1 MFVVNSLLKSLGQ
14 LQKSPENA
22 FIPVHS
28 HVRPRTRSSVTMW
41 HLPEE
46 ICLHLLKHL
55 HIKDLLNMK
64 IVHPY
69 FNDLINDNNC
79 LWASVKFHNC
89 WPSPANLH
97 HFQRAA
103 NAGNVESLVKLG
115 VAYLY
120 HEGLPC
126 DADYQNITINGTTA
140 AQLFSEIET
149 MNLKIEPFTWLFI
162 RPPWSPSGACCKE
175 QVFTCMKESVDSNPD
190 KQLALCVAK
199 TLQLMENEERQ
210 SESKQYLELSA
221 RLGSGS
227 AAYLLWQQKFS
238 NKCLDTATELT
249 SIRELRDVT
258 SMGCLDASL
267 TLCDFYSRGIY
278 GGIHR
283 SQAAAYM
290 KETFQSSVPSGTH
303 KIFKSST
310 NLSQAMRYILVDWLV
325 EVAGMKSFSN
335 QTLHTA
341 VSVVDRFLATQ
352 NVPRAK
358 LQLLGVAAMVVCS
371 RFLGKDVI
379 TVREAAWLT
388 DNTYKYEDV
397 VRMMGE
403 ITASL
408 KGNIRIATNL
418 DYVKVV
424 NVLAGMDA
432 KASCL
437 AEYICELCVLQS
449 EMGQYSPT
457 EIACSSV
464 LLARL
469 LLKSEEPWPSQM
481 EEFTG
486 FPLEDLS
493 RCAFHIHEKCFLEGS
508 VIDHREITLQAVK
521 QKYGEEKFF
530 QVSSI
535 EIMNYEELCSMLG
548 VTDFYL
554 NGFDL
559 KLRFRNY
566 DELIVS
572 PCRGKSK
579 GRRTAQRFSERENAA
594 TPSFEKGPF
603 FNDSMTSGY
612 EGDQED
618 EDSMFD
624 DSFSPIKSDSSDLA
638 FDSDGDTYSACL
650 SSYIQGNS
658 SYGTIPDSFDVS
670 SPPCGTN
677 FYCGNSSSSGVS
689 CSPVTS
695 SPYSKKAKCNFNGKI
710 SDVPI
715 FSELSI
721 PNTSDN
727 KRRKSAR
734 TATKMTSPNA
744 LKRKKR
750 SSTDTSK
757 SLCD

>member
-1 MFVVNSLLKSLGQ
+1 MLVHSLILSIYTLFIFFYFSVLKSLGQ

-22 FIPVHS
+22 FIPVHCQL
-28 HVRPRTRSSVTMW
+28 RPRTRSSVTLW

-64 IVHPY
+64 LVHSY
-69 FNDLINDNNC
+69 FNDLISNNNS
-79 LWASVKFHNC
+79 LWSCVQFHNC
-89 WPSPANLH
+89 WPSLGNLH
-97 HFQRAA
+97 HFQHAA
-103 NAGNVESLVKLG
+103 DSGNVEALVKLG

-120 HEGLPC
+120 NEGLPVEF
-126 DADYQNITINGTTA
+126 DEENIAVNGTKA
-140 AQLFSEIET
+140 AKYFSQIEK
-149 MNLKIEPFTWLFI
+149 MNNNKIEPFTWLFI
-162 RPPWSPSGACCKE
+162 RPPWSISGACCKE
-175 QVFTCMKESVDSNPD
+175 RVFNLIFNLCFFQNAD
-190 KQLALCVAK
+190 KQLGLCVAK
-199 TLQLMENEERQ
+199 TLQLIEQDDKQ
-210 SESKQYLELSA
+210 SDSIHYLQQSSQ
-221 RLGSGS
+221 LGSGS
-227 AAYLLWQQKFS
+227 AAYLLWQHKYSGKVF
-238 NKCLDTATELT
+238 DTASELN
-249 SIRELRDVT
+249 SIRELRDIS
-258 SMGCLDASL
+258 SMGCLDATL
-267 TLCDFYSRGIY
+267 TLCDFYSHGKY
-278 GGIHR
+278 GGIAQSR
-283 SQAAAYM
+283 AASFM
-290 KETFQSSVPSGTH
+290 RETFQSSTPTGTH
-303 KIFKSST
+303 KIFRGSN

-325 EVAGMKSFSN
+325 EVAGMKNFSN

-341 VSVVDRFLATQ
+341 VSVVDRFLSVQ
-352 NVPRAK
+352 NVHRAK

-379 TVREAAWLT
+379 TIREAAWLT

-408 KGNIRIATNL
+408 RGNIKLATSL
-418 DYVKVV
+418 DYVQIV
-424 NVLAGMDA
+424 NVLANMNE

-469 LLKSEEPWPSQM
+469 LLKTETAWPSHI

-521 QKYGEEKFF
+521 QKYSDEKFHN
-530 QVSSI
+530 VSSI
-535 EIMNYEELCSMLG
+535 DIMNYEELCNMLG

-579 GRRTAQRFSERENAA
+579 GRR
-594 TPSFEKGPF
+594 
-603 FNDSMTSGY
+603 
-612 EGDQED
+612 
-618 EDSMFD
+618 
-624 DSFSPIKSDSSDLA
+624 
-638 FDSDGDTYSACL
+638 
-650 SSYIQGNS
+650 
-658 SYGTIPDSFDVS
+658 
-670 SPPCGTN
+670 
-677 FYCGNSSSSGVS
+677 
-689 CSPVTS
+689 
-695 SPYSKKAKCNFNGKI
+695 
-710 SDVPI
+710 
-715 FSELSI
+715 
-721 PNTSDN
+721 
-727 KRRKSAR
+727 
-734 TATKMTSPNA
+734 
-744 LKRKKR
+744 
-750 SSTDTSK
+750 
-757 SLCD
+757 